1 MITPVLV
8 EPKYQGNIGACARA
22 AKNFGSEGMA
32 IVGGPKIGPEA
43 RKYSMHALDVLEK
56 TKGYPS
62 FDEMLS
68 DFDYTVACTG
78 IKAGHDEN
86 FVRLGC
92 TPEELRQKLAL
103 VKGKIAVVFGRED
116 IGLTNEEIEK
126 CDIAVT
132 IPTSEKCQSMNLSH
146 ALAVVL
152 YELSG
157 IEKGRIRLATRKET
171 GIVDGLFGELI
182 EKAGMQKKGTV
193 KLIMRRIMARAVLSG
208 REAHTLIGLL
218 KDISEKTKKSK
229 NYK

>member
-22 AKNFGSEGMA
+22 AKNFGFEGIA
-32 IVGGPKIGPEA
+32 IVKGPKIGSEA
-43 RKYSMHALDVLEK
+43 RRYSMHALDLLMK
-56 TKGYPS
+56 TERYAS
-62 FDEMLS
+62 FDEMRS
-68 DFDYTVACTG
+68 EFDYAVACTG

-92 TPEELRQKLAL
+92 TPKELRQKLAL
-103 VKGKIAVVFGRED
+103 VNGKIALVFGRED

-132 IPTSEKCQSMNLSH
+132 IPTSEKCPSMNLSH

-171 GIVDGLFGELI
+171 GIVDGLFAGLI
-182 EKAGMQKKGTV
+182 EKADLQKKETV

-218 KDISEKTKKSK
+218 KGISEKNQEKQKL
-229 NYK
+229 